1 MRYVASTKRRFCIQK
16 ATFTSPIITGTSTG
30 GPMIAGLK

>member
-1 MRYVASTKRRFCIQK
+1 MRSFALIKRRFCSRK

-30 GPMIAGLK
+30 GRMTAGLK